1 MKQFKQDEKYWTKFS
16 SIQLIP
22 IARKNMG
29 SSIAFTFVAPMV
41 KKKEKEIVLKTPIKS
56 TDEVAEKKR
65 EKSVIKS
72 VVSMNPWGKMK
83 QKTAFEKKEDEIVNE
98 FQNFYK
104 EFMYMKKTTYIAA
117 KKNEDDENYMSLK
130 PKSNINKNYK
140 TFDYAHSTYLDDV
153 IYDFK

>member
-1 MKQFKQDEKYWTKFS
+1 
-16 SIQLIP
+16 
-22 IARKNMG
+22 
-29 SSIAFTFVAPMV
+29 
-41 KKKEKEIVLKTPIKS
+41 
-56 TDEVAEKKR
+56 
-65 EKSVIKS
+65 
-72 VVSMNPWGKMK
+72 MNPWGKMK
-83 QKTAFEKKEDEIVNE
+83 QKTAFEQKEDEIVNE